1 VNIFVVTADDPS
13 ESVADILVIDDE
25 LHDVDP
31 AAQSA
36 VNQNDMYNVNR
47 MLVLPDQV
55 SFCSLECGCSPNS

>member
-1 VNIFVVTADDPS
+1 MNIFVVTADDPS

-36 VNQNDMYNVNR
+36 VNQNDMYNANR

-55 SFCSLECGCSPNS
+55 SLCSLECGCSLNS

>member
-36 VNQNDMYNVNR
+36 VNQNDMYNANR

-55 SFCSLECGCSPNS
+55 SCCSLECGCSLNS